1 MYEKNRIASFSGL
14 GHFYGQ
20 AENPIQEIKA
30 ALPPS
35 IAIDTKEVKQQIAN
49 PRDYI
54 PKKTD
59 IVGWAAARN
68 YLRRPVGSAPRVT
81 PIQKAKGGV
90 YWTPS
95 GPKFSQKD
103 VPGGSKA
110 ENVPAPEITMK
121 PSVSVVRD
129 KPRIELPPID
139 MPTEASFKGLG
150 EWSSTKIMVPVLC
163 LLIAGFLLYRR

>member
-14 GHFYGQ
+14 GKYYGQ
-20 AENPIQEIKA
+20 VENPVQEIKD
-30 ALPPS
+30 ALPAS
-35 IAIDTKEVKQQIAN
+35 IAIDTKEVKQKISN
-49 PRDYI
+49 PRDFI
-54 PKKTD
+54 PRKAD
-59 IVGWAAARN
+59 IVDWAAARK
-68 YLRRPVGSAPRVT
+68 YLRRPVGSAPKVAPT
-81 PIQKAKGGV
+81 IKMKGGV

-110 ENVPAPEITMK
+110 ENVPAPEVTLK
-121 PSVSVVRD
+121 PRVSLVRD

-150 EWSSTKIMVPVLC
+150 EWSAAKIGIPVLC
-163 LLIAGFLLYRR
+163 LIIVGFLLYRR

>member
-14 GHFYGQ
+14 GKYYGQ
-20 AENPIQEIKA
+20 AENPVQEIKD

-35 IAIDTKEVKQQIAN
+35 VAIDTKEVKQKVSN

-59 IVGWAAARN
+59 VVGWAAARK
-68 YLRRPVGSAPRVT
+68 YLRRPVGSAPKVA

-95 GPKFSQKD
+95 GPKFSQKN
-103 VPGGSKA
+103 VPGGGRA
-110 ENVPAPEITMK
+110 ENVPALEIILK
-121 PSVSVVRD
+121 PSVSMVRD

-150 EWSSTKIMVPVLC
+150 DWPAAKIGIPVLC
-163 LLIAGFLLYRR
+163 LIIVGFLLYRR